1 MSTNSYSFKINSTV
15 ATAHKQLNIETI
27 NPNIDWDS
35 FLSFSQWL
43 IDIMDGHF
51 ISHDLGADLHRV
63 CFEFEGTRLILT
75 FEENSNS
82 VWIELDNNADI
93 DVLTFI
99 CQLLKNYE

>member
-1 MSTNSYSFKINSTV
+1 MLANNYSFKINSTV
-15 ATAHKQLNIETI
+15 AKAHKQLNIDTI

-35 FLSFSQWL
+35 FLPFSQWL
-43 IDIMDGHF
+43 IDIIDGHF

-63 CFEFEGTRLILT
+63 SFEFEDTRLMLT

-82 VWIELDNNADI
+82 IWIELDNNADL

-99 CQLLKNYE
+99 SQLLKNYE

>member
-15 ATAHKQLNIETI
+15 ATAYKQLNIETI

-63 CFEFEGTRLILT
+63 SFEFEGTRLILT